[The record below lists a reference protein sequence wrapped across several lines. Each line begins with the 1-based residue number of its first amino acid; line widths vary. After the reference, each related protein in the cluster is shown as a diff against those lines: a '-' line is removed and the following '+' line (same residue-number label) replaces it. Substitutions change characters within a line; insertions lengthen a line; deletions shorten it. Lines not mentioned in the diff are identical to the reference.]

1 MDRGAH
7 HPRDEA
13 IRAAMRDAAVVGG
26 SLEAGAVDLAA
37 NFADRQIR
45 IRFANG

>member
-1 MDRGAH
+1 VRVLT
-7 HPRDEA
+7 E
-13 IRAAMRDAAVVGG
+13 IVVGLGG